1 MEHKRAGGVGGG
13 RDRRCGTSASA
24 LACLI
29 PPRAGA
35 GDAARTCRTH
45 EEVSPSGRI
54 YRGGRPQARPGR
66 VQHAAGELEF
76 PPFAPLRLGC
86 QLLDVVHRGREG
98 IALLH
103 FPEVISFVER
113 H

>member
-1 MEHKRAGGVGGG
+1 M
-13 RDRRCGTSASA
+13 
-24 LACLI
+24 
-29 PPRAGA
+29 
-35 GDAARTCRTH
+35 
-45 EEVSPSGRI
+45 
-54 YRGGRPQARPGR
+54 
-66 VQHAAGELEF
+66 QHAAGELEF